1 MPDDFDLLQV
11 VKGAVEAPA
20 GCGKTE
26 LIVSALRRHSDTKPV
41 LVLTHTN
48 AGVAALRHRLSRHR
62 VPQDRYRLSTIDGW
76 ALRIL
81 KTFPA
86 RSGIAPVH
94 LDLEDAR
101 RDYPAIKAAI
111 ARLLAGRH
119 IDEVLFASY
128 SRIIV
133 DEYQDCDPDQH
144 AVICHLATIL
154 PTVVLGDPMQ
164 EIFNW
169 RGQHPDWDAD
179 VIGTFPL
186 VAELTRPWRWENA
199 GTHELGAW
207 LLETRRKLKADG
219 QIDLRTAPSDDVSW
233 VHLDGVTDHEKQRRA
248 CLARSPRVGGEVLIM
263 TGGVQKD
270 LQRKLAKQTPGAVT
284 IEAVDLSEVTD
295 FAREVDLLAPGDL
308 EAALDFAFAVMT
320 GVDREGIAA
329 RAATIA
335 AGRHRAPP
343 EAHELAAIRY
353 REVGDAASLI
363 ALFDALEAAQGART
377 FRPEILRTCIK
388 ALQSSGP
395 DVGFLEAVKRIRE
408 QQRVL
413 GRLLPKKA
421 VGSPLLLK
429 GLEGDVAVILDA
441 SDFDSDAA
449 KNRKNLYV
457 ALTRGSR
464 KLVVCSPTHLLG

>member
-1 MPDDFDLLQV
+1 MPDDINLLDAAR
-11 VKGAVEAPA
+11 GTVEAPA

-48 AGVAALRHRLSRHR
+48 AGVAALRHRLSQHR

-86 RSGIAPVH
+86 RSGIAPAH

-111 ARLLAGRH
+111 ARLLVGRH

-128 SRIIV
+128 SRVIV
-133 DEYQDCDPDQH
+133 DEYQDCDHDQH
-144 AVICHLATIL
+144 AVVCHLATIL

-179 VIGTFPL
+179 VVGSFPL

-199 GTHELGAW
+199 GAHELGGW
-207 LLETRRKLKADG
+207 LLEARRILKAGG
-219 QIDLRTAPSDDVSW
+219 QIDLLTAPSDVSW
-233 VHLDGVTDHEKQRRA
+233 IQLDGVADHEKQRLA
-248 CLARSPRVGGEVLIM
+248 CLTQSPRAGGEVLIM
-263 TGGVQKD
+263 TGGVQKE

-284 IEAVDLSEVTD
+284 VEAVDLTDVTD
-295 FAREVDLLAPGDL
+295 FAGEVGLVAPGNL

-329 RAATIA
+329 RAKTIA

-353 REVGDAASLI
+353 REVGDATSLI
-363 ALFDALEAAQGART
+363 ALFDALEATPGART

-441 SDFDSDAA
+441 SDFDRDAA

>member
-1 MPDDFDLLQV
+1 MSDDIDLLQV
-11 VKGAVEAPA
+11 AMGAVEAPA

-26 LIVSALRRHSDTKPV
+26 LIVSALRRHSEPKPV
-41 LVLTHTN
+41 LILTHTN
-48 AGVAALRHRLSRHR
+48 AGVAALRQRLSRHR

-76 ALRIL
+76 ALRVL

-86 RSGIAPVH
+86 RSGIAPTH
-94 LDLEDAR
+94 LDLEHAK
-101 RDYPAIKAAI
+101 RDYLAIKAAI

-128 SRIIV
+128 SRVVV

-144 AVICHLATIL
+144 SVVCHLATIL

-169 RGQHPDWDAD
+169 RGDHPDWDND
-179 VIGTFPL
+179 VIGNFPL

-199 GTHELGAW
+199 GAHELGAW
-207 LLETRRKLKADG
+207 LLEARRTLKAG
-219 QIDLRTAPSDDVSW
+219 GRIGLRTAPTDVTW
-233 VHLDGVTDHEKQRRA
+233 VHLDGVNDQEKQRAA
-248 CLARSPRVGGEVLIM
+248 CLTRSPRAGGEVLIM

-284 IEAVDLSEVTD
+284 VESVDLTDVTD
-295 FAREVDLLAPGDL
+295 FAAEVGLVAPGNL

-320 GVDREGIAA
+320 GVDRKGIAT
-329 RAATIA
+329 RATTIA
-335 AGRHRAPP
+335 AGRHRARP
-343 EAHELAAIRY
+343 EAHELAAIQY
-353 REVGDAASLI
+353 REAGDAASLI
-363 ALFDALEAAQGART
+363 ALFEALEATHGART

-388 ALQSSGP
+388 ALRLSGP
-395 DVGFLEAVKRIRE
+395 DVSFLEAAKRIRE

-413 GRLLPKKA
+413 GRLLPTKA

-441 SDFDSDAA
+441 SGFDRDAA

-464 KLVVCSPTHLLG
+464 KLVVCSPTDLLG

>member
-1 MPDDFDLLQV
+1 MPDDNNLLDV
-11 VKGAVEAPA
+11 ARGTVEAPA

-48 AGVAALRHRLSRHR
+48 AGVAALRHRLSQHR

-86 RSGIAPVH
+86 RSGIAPAH

-111 ARLLAGRH
+111 ARLLVGRH

-128 SRIIV
+128 SRVIV
-133 DEYQDCDPDQH
+133 DEYQDCDHDQH
-144 AVICHLATIL
+144 AVVCHLATIL

-179 VIGTFPL
+179 VVGSFPL

-199 GTHELGAW
+199 GAHELGGW
-207 LLETRRKLKADG
+207 LLDARRTLKAGG
-219 QIDLRTAPSDDVSW
+219 QIDLLTAPSDVSW
-233 VHLDGVTDHEKQRRA
+233 IQLDGVTDQEKQRLA
-248 CLARSPRVGGEVLIM
+248 CLTQSPRAGGEVLIM
-263 TGGVQKD
+263 TGGVQKE

-284 IEAVDLSEVTD
+284 VEAVDLTDVTD
-295 FAREVDLLAPGDL
+295 FAGEVGLVAPGNL

-329 RAATIA
+329 RATTIA

-353 REVGDAASLI
+353 REVGDATSLI
-363 ALFDALEAAQGART
+363 ALFDALEATQGART

-441 SDFDSDAA
+441 SDFDRDAA

>member
-1 MPDDFDLLQV
+1 MPDEVDLLQV
-11 VKGAVEAPA
+11 ATGAVEAPA

-26 LIVSALRRHSDTKPV
+26 LIVSALRRYSDLKPV

-48 AGVAALRHRLSRHR
+48 AGVAALRHRLLRHR

-86 RSGIAPVH
+86 RSGIAPTH
-94 LDLEDAR
+94 LDLEDGR

-119 IDEVLFASY
+119 IDEVLSASY
-128 SRIIV
+128 GRVIV

-144 AVICHLATIL
+144 AVVRHLATIL
-154 PTVVLGDPMQ
+154 PTAILGDPMQ

-169 RGQHPDWDAD
+169 RGHHQDWDAD
-179 VIGTFPL
+179 VLGTFPL
-186 VAELTRPWRWENA
+186 VAELNRPWRWENA
-199 GTHELGAW
+199 GAYELGAW
-207 LLETRRKLKADG
+207 LLEARRSLKAG
-219 QIDLRTAPSDDVSW
+219 GRVDLRNAPPNVTW
-233 VHLDGVTDHEKQRRA
+233 VQLDGVNDHEKQHLA
-248 CLARSPRVGGEVLIM
+248 CLTRSPRTGGEVLIM
-263 TGGVQKD
+263 TGGTQKE
-270 LQRKLAKQTPGAVT
+270 LQRRLAKQTPGAVT
-284 IEAVDLSEVTD
+284 VEAVDLTDVTE
-295 FAREVDLLAPGDL
+295 FAREVDLVAPGNL
-308 EAALDFAFAVMT
+308 KAALQFAYAVMT
-320 GVDREGIAA
+320 GVDQDGLIT
-329 RAATIA
+329 RAATIS

-343 EAHELAAIRY
+343 EAHELAAIQY

-363 ALFDALEAAQGART
+363 ALFEALEAAPGART
-377 FRPEILRTCIK
+377 FRPEILRACIK
-388 ALQSSGP
+388 ALRSSGP
-395 DVGFLEAVKRIRE
+395 DVSFLEAAKRIRE
-408 QQRVL
+408 QQRIL

-441 SDFDSDAA
+441 SDFDRDAA

-457 ALTRGSR
+457 AMTRGSR

>member
-11 VKGAVEAPA
+11 AKGAVEAPA

-26 LIVSALRRHSDTKPV
+26 LIVSALRRHSETKPV

-62 VPQDRYRLSTIDGW
+62 VPQGRYRLSTIDGW

-86 RSGIAPVH
+86 RSGIAPAH

-101 RDYPAIKAAI
+101 RDYPAIKEAI
-111 ARLLAGRH
+111 SRFLAGRH

-128 SRIIV
+128 SRVIV
-133 DEYQDCDPDQH
+133 DEYQDCDQDQH
-144 AVICHLATIL
+144 AVVCHLATML

-169 RGQHPDWDAD
+169 RGHHPDWDAD
-179 VIGTFPL
+179 VVGSFPL
-186 VAELTRPWRWENA
+186 VAELNRPWRWENA
-199 GTHELGAW
+199 GAHELGAW
-207 LLETRRKLKADG
+207 LLEARRTLKAGG
-219 QIDLRTAPSDDVSW
+219 QIDLRTAPSDVSW
-233 VHLDGVTDHEKQRRA
+233 IHLDGVTDHEKQRVA
-248 CLARSPRVGGEVLIM
+248 CLTQPPRGGGEVLIM

-284 IEAVDLSEVTD
+284 VEAVDLTDVTD
-295 FAREVDLLAPGDL
+295 FAGEVGLVAPGNL

-320 GVDREGIAA
+320 GVDREGLAA

-353 REVGDAASLI
+353 REVGDAVSLI
-363 ALFDALEAAQGART
+363 ALFEALEAVQGART
-377 FRPEILRTCIK
+377 FRPEILRTCIN
-388 ALQSSGP
+388 ALRSSGS
-395 DVGFLEAVKRIRE
+395 DVSFLEAAKRIRE

-413 GRLLPKKA
+413 GRQLPKKA

-441 SDFDSDAA
+441 SDFDRDAA

-464 KLVVCSPTHLLG
+464 

>member
-1 MPDDFDLLQV
+1 MENDVDLLEV
-11 VKGAVEAPA
+11 AVGAVEAPA

-26 LIVSALRRHSDTKPV
+26 LIVSALRRHSDPKPV

-62 VPQDRYRLSTIDGW
+62 VPHDRYRLSTIDGW

-81 KTFPA
+81 KAFPA
-86 RSGIAPVH
+86 RSGIAPAH
-94 LDLEDAR
+94 LDLEDTR

-119 IDEVLFASY
+119 IDDVLFASY
-128 SRIIV
+128 SRVLV

-144 AVICHLATIL
+144 SVVCHLATIL

-169 RGQHPDWDAD
+169 GGHHPDWDDD
-179 VIGTFPL
+179 VVGRFPL

-199 GTHELGAW
+199 GAHQLGAW
-207 LLETRRKLKADG
+207 LLDARRTLKAG
-219 QIDLRTAPSDDVSW
+219 GKIDLQTAPSDVTW
-233 VHLDGVTDHEKQRRA
+233 VHLDGVADHEKQRRA
-248 CLARSPRVGGEVLIM
+248 CLTRSPRAGGEVLIM

-284 IEAVDLSEVTD
+284 IEAVDLTDVTD
-295 FAREVDLLAPGDL
+295 FAREVDLVAPGNL

-320 GVDREGIAA
+320 GVDRESIAV

-363 ALFDALEAAQGART
+363 ALFDALEAAEGART
-377 FRPEILRTCIK
+377 FRPEILRACIN
-388 ALQSSGP
+388 ALRSSGP
-395 DVGFLEAVKRIRE
+395 DVSLLEAAKRIRE

-413 GRLLPKKA
+413 GRLLPTKA

-441 SDFDSDAA
+441 TDFDRDAV

-457 ALTRGSR
+457 AMTRGSR

>member
-1 MPDDFDLLQV
+1 MSNEIDLLAV
-11 VKGAVEAPA
+11 TRGTVEAPA

-26 LIVSALRRHSDTKPV
+26 LIVSALRRQSDPKPI

-48 AGVAALRHRLSRHR
+48 AGVAALRQRLLRHE
-62 VPQDRYRLSTIDGW
+62 VQQDRYRLSTIDGW
-76 ALRIL
+76 ALRML
-81 KTFPA
+81 KTFPW
-86 RSGIAPVH
+86 RSGIAPAH
-94 LDLEDAR
+94 LDIEDAR

-111 ARLLAGRH
+111 VRLLAGRH
-119 IDEVLFASY
+119 IDDVLFASY
-128 SRIIV
+128 SRVIV
-133 DEYQDCDPDQH
+133 DEYQDCDPNQH
-144 AVICHLATIL
+144 AVVCHLATIL

-169 RGQHPDWDAD
+169 RGNHPDWDDD
-179 VIGTFPL
+179 VVGSFPL

-199 GTHELGAW
+199 DAHELGAW
-207 LLETRRKLKADG
+207 LLDVRQTLKAG
-219 QIDLRTAPSDDVSW
+219 GRIDLQTAPAEVTW
-233 VHLDGVTDHEKQRRA
+233 VHLDGLADDEKQRLA
-248 CLARSPRVGGEVLIM
+248 CLTRSPRAGGEVLIM
-263 TGGVQKD
+263 TGGVQKN

-284 IEAVDLSEVTD
+284 VEAVDLTDVTD
-295 FAREVDLLAPGDL
+295 FAREVDFVAPGNL

-320 GVDREGIAA
+320 GVDREGIAF
-329 RAATIA
+329 RATTIA

-363 ALFDALEAAQGART
+363 ALFDALEATQGART
-377 FRPEILRTCIK
+377 FRPEILRNCIK

-395 DVGFLEAVKRIRE
+395 DVSLLEAAKRIRE
-408 QQRVL
+408 QQRIL
-413 GRLLPKKA
+413 GRLLPTKA

-441 SDFDSDAA
+441 TDFDRDAV

-457 ALTRGSR
+457 AMTRGSR

>member
-11 VKGAVEAPA
+11 AKGAVEAPA

-26 LIVSALRRHSDTKPV
+26 LIVSALRRHSEKKPV

-62 VPQDRYRLSTIDGW
+62 VQQDRYRLSTIDGW

-86 RSGIAPVH
+86 RSGIAPAH

-101 RDYPAIKAAI
+101 RDYPAIKTAI
-111 ARLLAGRH
+111 AHFLSGRH
-119 IDEVLFASY
+119 IDEVLSASY
-128 SRIIV
+128 SRVIV

-144 AVICHLATIL
+144 SVVCHLATIL
-154 PTVVLGDPMQ
+154 PTVILGDPMQ

-169 RGQHPDWDAD
+169 RGHHPNWEAD
-179 VIGTFPL
+179 VLGTFPL

-199 GTHELGAW
+199 GAHELGTW
-207 LLETRRKLKADG
+207 LLEARRTLKAGDR
-219 QIDLRTAPSDDVSW
+219 IDLLTAPDDVDW
-233 VHLDGVTDHEKQRRA
+233 VHLDGTNDQEKQRLA
-248 CLARSPRVGGEVLIM
+248 CLTRSPQAGGEVLIM
-263 TGGVQKD
+263 TGGTQKG
-270 LQRKLAKQTPGAVT
+270 LQRRLAKQTPGAVT
-284 IEAVDLSEVTD
+284 VEAVDLADVTD
-295 FAREVDLLAPGDL
+295 FASEMDLVAPGNL

-320 GVDREGIAA
+320 GIDRQSIAL
-329 RAATIA
+329 RATTIA
-335 AGRHRAPP
+335 ADRNRTPP
-343 EAHELAAIRY
+343 EAHELAAIKY
-353 REVGDAASLI
+353 REVGDAESLI
-363 ALFDALEAAQGART
+363 ALFDALEATQGTRT

-388 ALQSSGP
+388 ALRSSGP
-395 DVGFLEAVKRIRE
+395 NVGFLDAAKRIRE
-408 QQRVL
+408 QQRIL

-441 SDFDSDAA
+441 SDFDRNAL

-457 ALTRGSR
+457 AMTRGSR
-464 KLVVCSPTHLLG
+464 KLVVCSSTHLLG

>member
-1 MPDDFDLLQV
+1 MENDVDLLQV
-11 VKGAVEAPA
+11 AIGAVEAPA

-26 LIVSALRRHSDTKPV
+26 LIVSALSRHADPKPV

-48 AGVAALRHRLSRHR
+48 AGVAALRHRLLGHR
-62 VPQDRYRLSTIDGW
+62 VPQDRCRLSTIDGW

-86 RSGIAPVH
+86 RSGIDAAH

-119 IDEVLFASY
+119 IDDVLFASY
-128 SRIIV
+128 SRVIV

-144 AVICHLATIL
+144 AVVCHLATIL

-169 RGQHPDWDAD
+169 QGHHPDWDND
-179 VIGTFPL
+179 VIGNFPL

-199 GTHELGAW
+199 GAHELGAW
-207 LLETRRKLKADG
+207 LLDARHTLKAG
-219 QIDLRTAPSDDVSW
+219 GRIDLRSAPPDVSW
-233 VHLDGVTDHEKQRRA
+233 IQLDGVNDHEKQRQA
-248 CLARSPRVGGEVLIM
+248 CLTRSPRAGGEVLIM
-263 TGGVQKD
+263 TGGIQKK

-284 IEAVDLSEVTD
+284 VEAVDLTEVTD
-295 FAREVDLLAPGDL
+295 FAREVALVAPGNL

-320 GVDREGIAA
+320 GVDRDGIAA

-335 AGRHRAPP
+335 AGRDRVPP
-343 EAHELAAIRY
+343 ETHELAAIRY
-353 REVGDAASLI
+353 RESGDAASLI
-363 ALFDALEAAQGART
+363 ALFEALEAAQGTRT

-388 ALQSSGP
+388 ALRSSGSN
-395 DVGFLEAVKRIRE
+395 VSFLQAAKHIRE

-413 GRLLPKKA
+413 GRRLPKKA

-441 SDFDSDAA
+441 SDFDRDAA

-457 ALTRGSR
+457 AMTRGSR
-464 KLVVCSPTHLLG
+464 KLVVCSPTHLVG

>member
-1 MPDDFDLLQV
+1 MPDDIDLLDV
-11 VKGAVEAPA
+11 ARGTVEAPA

-26 LIVSALRRHSDTKPV
+26 LIVSALRRLSDTKPV

-86 RSGIAPVH
+86 RSGIAPAH
-94 LDLEDAR
+94 LDLEDTR

-111 ARLLAGRH
+111 AHLLAGRH

-128 SRIIV
+128 SRVIV
-133 DEYQDCDPDQH
+133 DEYQDCDPEQH
-144 AVICHLATIL
+144 AVVCHLATIL

-169 RGQHPDWDAD
+169 RGRHPDWAED
-179 VIGTFPL
+179 VVGTFPL
-186 VAELTRPWRWENA
+186 LVELTRPWRWENA
-199 GTHELGAW
+199 GAHELGAW
-207 LLETRRKLKADG
+207 LLEARCTLKAGG
-219 QIDLRTAPSDDVSW
+219 QIDLRTAPPDVSW
-233 VHLDGVTDHEKQRRA
+233 VLLDGVTDNEKQRLA
-248 CLARSPRVGGEVLIM
+248 CLTRSPRTGGEVLIM

-270 LQRKLAKQTPGAVT
+270 MQRTLAKQTPGAVT
-284 IEAVDLSEVTD
+284 IEAVDLTDVTD
-295 FAREVDLLAPGDL
+295 FAREIDLDAPGNL
-308 EAALDFAFAVMT
+308 EAALEFAFAVMT
-320 GVDREGIAA
+320 GVDRVGIAA
-329 RAATIA
+329 RAATIT

-343 EAHELAAIRY
+343 EAHELAATRY
-353 REVGDAASLI
+353 QDVGDAASLI
-363 ALFDALEAAQGART
+363 SLFDALESAQGART

-388 ALQSSGP
+388 ALRSSGP
-395 DVGFLEAVKRIRE
+395 DVSFLEAAKRIRE

-421 VGSPLLLK
+421 LGSPLLFK

-441 SDFDSDAA
+441 SNFDRDPT

-457 ALTRGSR
+457 AMTRGSR

>member
-1 MPDDFDLLQV
+1 M
-11 VKGAVEAPA
+11 GAVEAPA

-26 LIVSALRRHSDTKPV
+26 LIVSALRRHSDPKPV

-62 VPQDRYRLSTIDGW
+62 VPQNRYRLSTLDGW

-86 RSGIAPVH
+86 RSGIALAH
-94 LDLEDAR
+94 LDLEDTK
-101 RDYPAIKAAI
+101 RDYPAIKTAI
-111 ARLLAGRH
+111 AHLLVGLH

-128 SRIIV
+128 SRVIV

-144 AVICHLATIL
+144 AVVCHLATIL

-169 RGQHPDWDAD
+169 RGRHPAWDQD
-179 VIGTFPL
+179 VLGTFPL
-186 VAELTRPWRWENA
+186 VAELTRPWRWENVGA
-199 GTHELGAW
+199 HELGAW
-207 LLETRRKLKADG
+207 LLEARRALKTG
-219 QIDLRTAPSDDVSW
+219 GRIDLRTSPPEVSW
-233 VHLDGVTDHEKQRRA
+233 IHLDREDDHEKQRLA
-248 CLARSPRVGGEVLIM
+248 CLTRSPRAGGEVLIM
-263 TGGVQKD
+263 TGGTQKD

-284 IEAVDLSEVTD
+284 VEAVDLIEVTE
-295 FAREVDLLAPGDL
+295 FAREIDLIAPGNL
-308 EAALDFAFAVMT
+308 EAALNFAHAVMT
-320 GVDREGIAA
+320 GVDRDSIAT
-329 RAATIA
+329 RAATIT
-335 AGRHRAPP
+335 AGRHRTPP
-343 EAHELAAIRY
+343 QAHELAAIRY
-353 REVGDAASLI
+353 REVGDASSLI
-363 ALFDALEAAQGART
+363 ALFDTLEAAQGSRT
-377 FRPEILRTCIK
+377 FRPEILRSCIK
-388 ALQSSGP
+388 ALRSSGP
-395 DVGFLEAVKRIRE
+395 DVSFLEAAKRIRE
-408 QQRVL
+408 QQRIL
-413 GRLLPKKA
+413 GRLLPARA

-441 SDFDSDAA
+441 SDFDRDAG

>member
-1 MPDDFDLLQV
+1 MPDDIDLLDV
-11 VKGAVEAPA
+11 TRGTVEAPA

-26 LIVSALRRHSDTKPV
+26 LIVSTLRRQSDPKPV

-86 RSGIAPVH
+86 RSGIAPAH

-119 IDEVLFASY
+119 IDDVLFATY
-128 SRIIV
+128 SRVIV

-144 AVICHLATIL
+144 AVVCHLATIL
-154 PTVVLGDPMQ
+154 STVVLGDPMQ

-169 RGQHPDWDAD
+169 RGHHPDWDDD
-179 VIGTFPL
+179 VVGTFPL

-199 GTHELGAW
+199 GAHELGAW
-207 LLETRRKLKADG
+207 LLEARRTLKAG
-219 QIDLRTAPSDDVSW
+219 GRIDLRTAPPDVTW
-233 VHLDGVTDHEKQRRA
+233 VHLDRVTDHEKQRLA
-248 CLARSPRVGGEVLIM
+248 CLTQSPRAGGEVLIM
-263 TGGVQKD
+263 TGGIQKD

-284 IEAVDLSEVTD
+284 VEAVDLTEVTD
-295 FAREVDLLAPGDL
+295 FAREVALVAPGNL

-388 ALQSSGP
+388 ALRSSGP
-395 DVGFLEAVKRIRE
+395 DVSFLEAAKRIRE

-413 GRLLPKKA
+413 GRLLPTKA

-441 SDFDSDAA
+441 SDFDRDAA